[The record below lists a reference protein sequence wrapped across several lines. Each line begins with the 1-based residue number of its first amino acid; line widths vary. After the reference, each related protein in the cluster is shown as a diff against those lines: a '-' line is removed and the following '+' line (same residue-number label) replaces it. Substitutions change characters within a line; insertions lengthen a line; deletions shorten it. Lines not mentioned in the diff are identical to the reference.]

1 MVNLICLHLQEHR
14 TSHFKCNMEMRF
26 VTVSRLAMQDWSTKK
41 GFFSEQPPIGSRLEF
56 NLPTYCVSELAL
68 ANVLRKDPTYASYV
82 SADN

>member
-1 MVNLICLHLQEHR
+1 
-14 TSHFKCNMEMRF
+14 MRF
-26 VTVSRLAMQDWSTKK
+26 VTMSVQDMLVLGASTPSMHVCLHPLDWTRKK

-56 NLPTYCVSELAL
+56 SLPTYCVSELAL